1 MLEQFITGGAEEEDS
16 DAETLSSSFMSDSD
30 DVTDTTTSTNH
41 RISSD
46 QHHKGNKSVEDDNN
60 SDVNSSGYAV
70 RVRHA
75 QTRQV
80 KNDGDIIHHLT
91 LKLDEAECIDLLTDS
106 ENDSDAKQTNSED
119 RKDTSSMQ
127 AEKDTEF
134 HSQNIDLACQ
144 EILDQTNAEIESGEN
159 NSKELSPS
167 VRAQLDSL
175 SSDSDS
181 GLDELDI
188 QVEQLYLQ
196 TGVSSVKVGEIANKC
211 QQVTDEMAVKCL
223 KEVGGTTVKCPHDVG
238 GTTVKCPHDVGGMT
252 VKCSHDVGGTTVK
265 CPHDVGGTTIKCP
278 QDVAGMTVKCQQE
291 VAGMTVKF
299 RQVNL
304 QTGFLSSQHTVPV
317 KYGPDISSTDSE
329 LQQLDGPITFQK
341 GTHTKVL
348 SGPILRQILT
358 HSKPTNNKYQPQTDT
373 LPSEALSMRKE
384 STQKSITGE
393 NVPTENKFQAFNVL
407 KLKRLGK
414 QDEVVGYSASA
425 HVSTNIA
432 QSGRQTKEQL
442 KSNVCTTNIAHGG
455 RQTKEQ
461 LKSNVCTTN
470 IAQGGRQTKEQL
482 KSNVCTTNI
491 AQGGRQTKEQ
501 LKSNVRTTNIA
512 QGGRQTKEQ
521 LISNVCTPKQ
531 KTAMAATSRFSSPRF
546 VSPSSKFESPS
557 NKFVSPSSKFVSP
570 SSKFVSPSSKFVSPS
585 SNFVSRTSTK
595 QLLQLFTS
603 DVQSPFLSSPVF
615 SPSPAKAG
623 MKVGSSYR
631 SKNILTTPTARHIK
645 HLLNILNSSEK
656 KTDDRKLDK
665 NHNLKRKTY
674 EDMAETP
681 KSRKKII
688 LASVDARPV
697 SKNRQHLQTDNPP
710 VSSPDTPTCRIQ
722 CSVGRHEYE
731 ESDLADCE
739 ESDDADEDVRRR
751 KVSVCRRKHRSP
763 TELVKVVNGDKTS
776 CNLAVKQSSQPT
788 TVSSILTQDLPTSV
802 HTTLSTSPA
811 PGTSPAHRPSNTSG
825 PSPAYRLS
833 NNSRT
838 KSAHRPSN
846 TPGTSPAHTPSNTS
860 GTSPA
865 YKLSNNSRT
874 KSGHRPSNTP
884 GISPAHR
891 PSNTSGTGPA
901 YKISNNSR
909 TKSAHRPSNTPGT
922 SPAHRPS
929 NTSGTSPAYR
939 LSNNSRTKS
948 AHRPSNTPG
957 TSLAHRPSN
966 TSGTSPAHRPSNTS
980 GTSPAH
986 RPSNTSGTKT
996 VPNVYNKSLASKIQ
1010 TLDRLTARSEQHEI
1024 AKSPVF
1030 GRTPVSNKQLAC
1042 KSPIVTSTCQVA
1054 GAFSR
1059 SRTLGRTSKS
1069 KRPGI
1074 TSESGLKGTPGT
1086 AIGSQVQSLLQNRR
1100 ISSRVE
1106 IETQSSKGTL
1116 SNPVTRGP
1124 KMVTPESSSRTGD
1137 RSAPNET
1144 VDKMYVSQ
1152 PDMDESEYPD
1162 LIMEYEDIGR
1172 KPVESLIKKERII
1185 LDQPLMVTEDKDTLK
1200 RKSRLVRDLYQAK
1213 EENSHCLFS
1222 NGIFRLPTRGHLSQ
1236 KALKAN
1242 PPCSVQ
1248 SGQAGAGSKGYNSK
1262 DRSRV
1267 HLPAKA
1273 QSDANRTAVTSTP
1286 SKVHHSQMSLDISC
1300 IPTAPPLTQNV
1311 PTVIESAQV
1320 GKDTCPLDEC
1330 TGDSDVGS
1338 YDLGVAEAQ
1347 HDQTLDSCED
1357 SYSVGSDSLKG
1368 KIRFGSAAKLTKSL
1382 SNRQKA
1388 KPQKTIQKK
1397 TIRSVPC
1404 FGGHQVS
1411 ISAKMA
1417 RVTQWLKSSGK
1428 MKMQSEKESRQR
1440 QVDDEQLKVFSVSS
1454 SSEHEAAGSRFLFNN
1469 DDSSSHESGD
1479 SLTESSR
1486 LQEVSDYDNDRQNKV
1501 QESSSD
1507 KTYSQ
1512 HQPNEKH
1519 MRSCSS
1525 SDENNDTFVSLSP
1538 YGKVHKAHNKYSLKN
1553 RSRRIEKSTSLFSRR
1568 QNPLRTSHSYR
1579 IRENQTTPG
1588 SYSSSKRERQ
1598 YNRIDEI
1605 VSPKRQVKI
1614 LDHNSI
1620 SLNSSVCMGPGKC
1633 TKTICFDCAMD

>member
-265 CPHDVGGTTIKCP
+265 CPHDVGGTTIKCL

-358 HSKPTNNKYQPQTDT
+358 HGKPTNNKSQPQTDT

-384 STQKSITGE
+384 STQKSIMGE

-482 KSNVCTTNI
+482 KSNV
-491 AQGGRQTKEQ
+491 
-501 LKSNVRTTNIA
+501 RTTNIA

-557 NKFVSPSSKFVSP
+557 NKLVSPSSKFVSP

-802 HTTLSTSPA
+802 HTTPSTRPA
-811 PGTSPAHRPSNTSG
+811 PGT
-825 PSPAYRLS
+825 SPAYRLS

-846 TPGTSPAHTPSNTS
+846 TPGTSPAHT
-860 GTSPA
+860 
-865 YKLSNNSRT
+865 
-874 KSGHRPSNTP
+874 
-884 GISPAHR
+884 
-891 PSNTSGTGPA
+891 
-901 YKISNNSR
+901 
-909 TKSAHRPSNTPGT
+909 
-922 SPAHRPS
+922 PS

-1010 TLDRLTARSEQHEI
+1010 TLDRSTARSEQHEI

-1054 GAFSR
+1054 GAISR

-1124 KMVTPESSSRTGD
+1124 KMVTPQSSSKTGD

-1172 KPVESLIKKERII
+1172 KPVESLIRKERII

-1605 VSPKRQVKI
+1605 VSPKRHVKI